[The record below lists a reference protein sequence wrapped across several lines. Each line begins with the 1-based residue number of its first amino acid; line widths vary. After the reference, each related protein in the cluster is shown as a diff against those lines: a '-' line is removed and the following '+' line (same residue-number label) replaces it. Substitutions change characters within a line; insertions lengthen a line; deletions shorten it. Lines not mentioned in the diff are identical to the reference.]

1 MHHAEIIAIDRDS
14 YRLKEGHEHA
24 ALQAQKRKSK
34 GYVTVRWGKAR
45 SADLSS
51 ISGEPILPA
60 STAQRHPR

>member
-1 MHHAEIIAIDRDS
+1 LLDF
-14 YRLKEGHEHA
+14 A
-24 ALQAQKRKSK
+24 AKKLCHRQV
-34 GYVTVRWGKAR
+34 GEAR